1 MSAQIIRDWSRAR
14 VHFVGIGGSG
24 MSGIARIMASRGAQ
38 VSGSDLNDSS
48 TLNGLRSLGAKIYIG
63 HSLDNLGSPDLVIK
77 SSAIPANNPELE
89 EAHRKGITGLERAAA
104 LAELMIGTRSVAV
117 AGTHGKTTTT
127 SMLTVALQHVG
138 LDPSF
143 AIGAT
148 VSNSGTNAHQGSG
161 NTFIVEADESDGSFT
176 AYKPLG
182 AIITNIE
189 LDHVDNFATL
199 AQIDQ
204 IFDDFAA
211 TIRAEGFLVICSD
224 DPGALRLM
232 ARVKEK
238 NLPISI
244 TTYGIDSQA
253 DLRLDRIHLQPK
265 SAEARVSYKGR
276 VLAVMELAITGRHNL
291 LNAAAAL
298 LAGLELGA
306 NANDLIKGLSLFS
319 GARRR
324 FEIKGISKG
333 ITVIDDY
340 GHHPTEVKATLES
353 AEIYA
358 QGGRVITVFQPH
370 RYSRTQVFASE
381 FAKALSA
388 SDYTYLL
395 EIYPASE
402 QEIAGVSSL
411 LISKEM
417 DSAIH
422 SYQPSMPEVIES
434 VAKMAK
440 SGDVI
445 LTLGA
450 GDVSSLGKL
459 ILEAIES

>member
-1 MSAQIIRDWSRAR
+1 MSAQIIRDWSRAQ

-89 EAHRKGITGLERAAA
+89 EAHRKGITVLERAAA

-232 ARVKEK
+232 ARIKEK

>member
-1 MSAQIIRDWSRAR
+1 
-14 VHFVGIGGSG
+14 

-63 HSLDNLGSPDLVIK
+63 HSLDNLGRPDLVIK

-89 EAHRKGITGLERAAA
+89 EAHRKGITVLERAAA

-232 ARVKEK
+232 ARIKEK

>member
-1 MSAQIIRDWSRAR
+1 
-14 VHFVGIGGSG
+14 

-89 EAHRKGITGLERAAA
+89 EAHKKGITVLERAAA

-232 ARVKEK
+232 ARIKEK

>member
-89 EAHRKGITGLERAAA
+89 EAHKKGITVLERAAA

-199 AQIDQ
+199 AQVDQ